1 MRTAKPLTTKEKV
14 QLDDW
19 NEKLDVTAARTYV
32 PMGVLGFVG
41 GAGMSW
47 WLTAPALAAGGSSTI
62 TDDLPFLRGV
72 EAALGPLATSVLL
85 GGVLFAA
92 GMLFVAWKMLRSMR
106 AMRSALQ
113 ARYIAAGADG
123 EPSPAEAL

>member
-1 MRTAKPLTTKEKV
+1 MRTAKPLTKKEKV
-14 QLDDW
+14 QLDNW
-19 NEKLDVTAARTYV
+19 NEKLDAQTVRVYTL
-32 PMGVLGFVG
+32 MGVLGFLG

-47 WLTAPALAAGGSSTI
+47 WLAAPALAAGGSSTV

-72 EAALGPLATSVLL
+72 EAALGPLATDVLL

-92 GMLFVAWKMLRSMR
+92 GMLLVAWKMLRSMR

-113 ARYIAAGADG
+113 ARYIAAGAEG
-123 EPSPAEAL
+123 EPLPAEAP